1 METAMGCA
9 AVFPTLATP
18 TTSEAEACVTGAVM
32 AGAAGHFAGHHGN
45 LGAAGGLRIQPC
57 PGSTTP
63 IIDLCQ

>member
-18 TTSEAEACVTGAVM
+18 TTSKAKACLTGAVM

-45 LGAAGGLRIQPC
+45 LGSGG
-57 PGSTTP
+57 GFAHSTLTRQHDP
-63 IIDLCQ
+63 DH

>member
-9 AVFPTLATP
+9 AVFSTP

-45 LGAAGGLRIQPC
+45 LGAAGGLRIQP
-57 PGSTTP
+57 
-63 IIDLCQ
+63 